1 MKLKTLVHMPDKIE
15 AAAIHRVL
23 ERDVP
28 LSRSV
33 IWRLQREFYMQR
45 GLKAWTE
52 DMVPQY
58 ITNNPFITE
67 IYARIVADFFSDCAG
82 HGDATS
88 RENPLRILELGAGPG
103 RFSYLFLRQLTALLR
118 ERNISPQAVRYCM
131 TDCAESAIQAWREN
145 RYLAEFVATGN
156 LEFARFQVG
165 DPIQLPFL
173 DRKSGPL
180 VVIANYVLDSL
191 PQDAFVIHQ
200 ERLREALI
208 TTESDAAQPA
218 HGPEDFSRLRFS
230 YQNADVS
237 PDRYS
242 DSAWNGILE
251 IYRNRLTSATVL
263 FPSSALETLRELRE
277 RTDGSMMFLVA
288 DKGYTHE
295 DALALCQRPP
305 TIELH
310 GPNCFSQMVNL
321 DAIAKYFQ
329 AQGGAAM
336 LPDKHSTGLNV
347 CAFVQGRG
355 SDRFPKT
362 SVSYREAQERIGP
375 DDVFTLLAWLN
386 AHMDEMSVPQ
396 VLSMLRLTRWDPI
409 AFSRVFPV
417 LARQIKSAPAEHH
430 DLRTAVMK
438 VWANFYPVHPSEN
451 AVAFQCGVV
460 LTELGRFEEALAM
473 FQTSERILG
482 RSAATSFNM
491 GLCSQSL
498 GRLPEALAFMTEACE
513 LDPAFEP
520 ARAARLKLAG
530 A

>member
-1 MKLKTLVHMPDKIE
+1 MSQMTDKTE

-28 LSRSV
+28 LSQSV
-33 IWRLQREFYMQR
+33 IWRLQREFYVQR

-67 IYARIVADFFSDCAG
+67 IYAHIVADFLSDCIA
-82 HGDATS
+82 HGESPSA
-88 RENPLRILELGAGPG
+88 ENPLRILELGAGPG
-103 RFSYLFLRQLTALLR
+103 RFSYLFLRHLTALLR
-118 ERNISPQAVRYCM
+118 ERSISPEAVRYCM
-131 TDCAESAIQAWREN
+131 TDCSASAIQAWREN
-145 RYLAEFVATGN
+145 SYLAEFVATGN

-173 DRKSGPL
+173 GPKPGPL

-191 PQDAFVIHQ
+191 PQDAFVVREGKI
-200 ERLREALI
+200 LEALI
-208 TTESDAAQPA
+208 TTESDQSKPA
-218 HGPEDFSRLRFS
+218 DAPEDFSRFRFS
-230 YQNADVS
+230 YKNVDVA
-237 PDRYS
+237 PGRYP
-242 DSAWNGILE
+242 DSAWNNILE
-251 IYRNRLTSATVL
+251 LYRGRLSSATVF
-263 FPSSALETLRELRE
+263 FPSSALKTLRELRE
-277 RTDGSMMFLVA
+277 RTTGSMMFLVA
-288 DKGYTHE
+288 DKGYAHE
-295 DALALCQRPP
+295 AALALSQGPP

-329 AQGGAAM
+329 AQGGETM
-336 LPDKHSTGLNV
+336 LPDKHSTGLNI
-347 CAFVQGRG
+347 CAFVQGRAG
-355 SDRFPKT
+355 DRFTRT
-362 SVSYREAQERIGP
+362 SASYREAQETIGP

-396 VLSMLRLTRWDPI
+396 ILSMLRLTRWDPI

-417 LARQIKSAPAEHH
+417 LARQVRSAPAEHH
-430 DLRTAVMK
+430 DLRTAVMRI
-438 VWANFYPVHPSEN
+438 WANFYPVHPSEN

-460 LTELGRFEEALAM
+460 LTELGHFEDALAM
-473 FQTSERILG
+473 FKTSERILG

-498 GRLPEALAFMTEACE
+498 GRLPEALALMTEACE
-513 LDPAFEP
+513 QDPAFEP
-520 ARAARLKLAG
+520 ARAARQKLADLQVPRT
-530 A
+530 